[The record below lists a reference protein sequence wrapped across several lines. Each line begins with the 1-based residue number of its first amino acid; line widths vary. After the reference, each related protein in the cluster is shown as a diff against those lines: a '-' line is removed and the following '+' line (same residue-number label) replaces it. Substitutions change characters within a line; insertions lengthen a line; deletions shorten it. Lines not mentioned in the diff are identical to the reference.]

1 MPIPILMPALSPT
14 MTEGNLV
21 KWSKNLGDSIKPG
34 DIIAEVETDKATMEI
49 ESIDEGKLEKI
60 LYEDGSEG
68 ISVNSLIAVLS
79 VPEDKD
85 SDIQALITKH
95 TLEEEKVGQIEKALD
110 KTDDNLENT
119 NMINENTDEQIE
131 KPVHL
136 PVNGK
141 KDVVDTINT
150 DLGNKNVDITMINE
164 DTRIFASPL
173 ARRMALISEIEL
185 KNVEGSGP
193 KGKIVKAD
201 IDKINNLNRNSNKE
215 EYIKKADKKITIS
228 SMRKTI
234 AKRLS
239 FSKSTVPHFYLTI
252 DCIMKNLLNVRNE
265 INLDCNSSENVSIN
279 DILIKALGNA
289 LKEVPEAN
297 CSWQEDH
304 IVMYG
309 NIDISVAVAV
319 EGGLYT
325 PVIRNADSLGIREI
339 SNLMK
344 DFVKRAKANTLSSD
358 EYEGGNFTLSNLG
371 MHGVDNFSA
380 IINPPQA
387 GILAIGAIRKIPLM
401 VDEDKIINSDVMSCQ
416 LSGDHRV
423 LDGTIGAKLLHFFK
437 LYIAHPSK
445 MLL

>member
-95 TLEEEKVGQIEKALD
+95 TLEEEKVGQIEKVLD
-110 KTDDNLENT
+110 KPDDNLENK
-119 NMINENTDEQIE
+119 NMINENTDEQNE

-437 LYIAHPSK
+437 LYIEHPSK

>member
-95 TLEEEKVGQIEKALD
+95 TLEEEKVGQIEKVLD
-110 KTDDNLENT
+110 KPDDNLENK
-119 NMINENTDEQIE
+119 NMINENTDEQNE

-136 PVNGK
+136 LVNGK

-437 LYIAHPSK
+437 LYIEHPSK

>member
-95 TLEEEKVGQIEKALD
+95 TLEEEKVGQIEKVLD
-110 KTDDNLENT
+110 KPDDNLENK
-119 NMINENTDEQIE
+119 NMINENTDEQNE

-319 EGGLYT
+319 VY
-325 PVIRNADSLGIREI
+325 S
-339 SNLMK
+339 SN
-344 DFVKRAKANTLSSD
+344 
-358 EYEGGNFTLSNLG
+358 
-371 MHGVDNFSA
+371 
-380 IINPPQA
+380 
-387 GILAIGAIRKIPLM
+387 
-401 VDEDKIINSDVMSCQ
+401 
-416 LSGDHRV
+416 
-423 LDGTIGAKLLHFFK
+423 
-437 LYIAHPSK
+437 
-445 MLL
+445 

>member
-1 MPIPILMPALSPT
+1 
-14 MTEGNLV
+14 
-21 KWSKNLGDSIKPG
+21 
-34 DIIAEVETDKATMEI
+34 
-49 ESIDEGKLEKI
+49 
-60 LYEDGSEG
+60 
-68 ISVNSLIAVLS
+68 
-79 VPEDKD
+79 
-85 SDIQALITKH
+85 
-95 TLEEEKVGQIEKALD
+95 KVLD
-110 KTDDNLENT
+110 KPDDNLENK
-119 NMINENTDEQIE
+119 NMINENTDEQNE

-136 PVNGK
+136 LVNGK

-437 LYIAHPSK
+437 LYIEHPSK

>member
-95 TLEEEKVGQIEKALD
+95 TLEEEKVGQIEKVLD
-110 KTDDNLENT
+110 KPDDNLENK
-119 NMINENTDEQIE
+119 NMINENTDEQNE

-173 ARRMALISEIEL
+173 ARRMALISGINL
-185 KNVEGSGP
+185 KDVKGSGP
-193 KGKIVKAD
+193 KGRIVKAD

-215 EYIKKADKKITIS
+215 DYIKKADKKITIS

-437 LYIAHPSK
+437 LYIEHPSK